1 MSAVLLKTL
10 WMYGLAAVVSMA
22 IAAVIKAI
30 VVLLNLAE
38 RYKQPAAAQAA
49 AAVRAAALPVLAQPA
64 LRPSEIAAEHIA
76 AISAAVYAAI
86 GAHRI
91 VHIEDARGGGW
102 STEGRLAHHRSH
114 AVPTHAQK
122 H

>member
-1 MSAVLLKTL
+1 
-10 WMYGLAAVVSMA
+10 MYGLAAVVSMA

-38 RYKQPAAAQAA
+38 RKRTVAVASGPAAAAMPPVSSGP
-49 AAVRAAALPVLAQPA
+49 AVRG
-64 LRPSEIAAEHIA
+64 SEIEAGHIA

-91 VHIEDARGGGW
+91 VHIEDARSGGW
-102 STEGRLAHHRSH
+102 SSEGRLAHHRSH
-114 AVPTHAQK
+114 AMPTHTQK